1 MGGLKKVKTEGG
13 SGGKRG
19 HSGMEHWA
27 FAHEIKAAART
38 QRRITDRAEARR
50 GVAESAASSQ
60 PKSRAKQRKAR

>member
-1 MGGLKKVKTEGG
+1 MGSLKKVKSEGG

-27 FAHEIKAAART
+27 FTDEIKSAARR

-50 GVAESAASSQ
+50 GVAESAVSSQ
-60 PKSRAKQRKAR
+60 PKSRAKQRGR